1 MDLTSAE
8 LLEQFENGDQR
19 AADELFARYVERLTR
34 LARTRLSPKLSSRID
49 PEDVV
54 HSAYRSFFVA
64 AGQGRFSLER
74 SGDLW
79 RLLVRITLHKLYRSA
94 AHHTAEMRSVDREQS
109 PGDAN
114 AIDTHFTAHEP
125 TPDEAV
131 ALADEMEWLFA
142 ELPPLGRRVLE
153 LRLQGET
160 LAEIAAEIEHSE
172 RTVRRMLTQ
181 ARDRMTQRQREFD
194 DETAEPLPRRLRTVD
209 HELQMAPLSNEP
221 AQKPLRGENA
231 KPCGDV
237 DAPLLYGDYLL
248 QQLLGSGGV
257 GKVYRA
263 VHQPTAATVAV
274 KYLKKQF
281 VQSPPIVERFIEEAR
296 IVAGLQHA
304 GIVATQG
311 LGRTPHGGF
320 FIAMDL
326 VDGPNL
332 ETVTSAAR
340 PQPSDATRW
349 IAQAALAI
357 DHAHQHGVIHCDL
370 KPSNLLLAPDGCI
383 RVVDFGFARTLHT
396 DAANLRG
403 MAGTA
408 AYMAPEQIDSYWG
421 NISPRTDVYGLGAVL
436 FHLLTGAPPAS
447 GKRVADILA
456 QIVRTRPHELS
467 DRFPIAV
474 DAALRAIC
482 LRCLQKSPAD
492 RYASA
497 AALSRALQDLGH
509 SD

>member
-8 LLEQFENGDQR
+8 LLAHFENGDQR

-114 AIDTHFTAHEP
+114 AIDVQFTAHEP

-131 ALADEMEWLFA
+131 ALAEEMEWLFA

-160 LAEIAAEIEHSE
+160 SAEIAAEIEHSE

-181 ARDRMTQRQREFD
+181 ARELMTQRQREFD
-194 DETAEPLPRRLRTVD
+194 DETAEPLPRRLRTAA
-209 HELQMAPLSNEP
+209 HELQMAPLSNKP
-221 AQKPLRGENA
+221 AQQTLRDENA
-231 KPCGDV
+231 KQFGDV
-237 DAPLLYGDYLL
+237 DAQLLYGEYLL
-248 QQLLGSGGV
+248 QRLLGSGGV

-263 VHQPTAATVAV
+263 VHQPTAETVAV
-274 KYLKKQF
+274 KFLKKQF
-281 VQSPPIVERFIEEAR
+281 VQSPPIVERFIAEAR

-320 FIAMDL
+320 FIVMDL
-326 VDGPNL
+326 VNGPNL
-332 ETVTSAAR
+332 EIVASAAR
-340 PQPSDATRW
+340 PQPADAARW
-349 IAQAALAI
+349 IAQAAMAI

-370 KPSNLLLAPDGCI
+370 KPSNLLLAPDGCV
-383 RVVDFGFARTLHT
+383 RVVDFGFARTLHA
-396 DAANLRG
+396 DAVNLRG
-403 MAGTA
+403 IAGTA

-436 FHLLTGAPPAS
+436 FHLLTGTPPAN

-456 QIVRTRPHELS
+456 QIVRTQPYELH
-467 DRFPIAV
+467 DRFPITT
-474 DAALRAIC
+474 DAALRKIC

-492 RYASA
+492 RYASV
-497 AALSRALQDLGH
+497 AALARALQDLR
-509 SD
+509 